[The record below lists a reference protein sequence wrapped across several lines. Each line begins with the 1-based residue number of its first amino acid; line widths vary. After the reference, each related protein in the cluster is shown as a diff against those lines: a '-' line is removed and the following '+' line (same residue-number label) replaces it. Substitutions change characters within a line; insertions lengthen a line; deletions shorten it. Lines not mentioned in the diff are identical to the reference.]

1 MSSNTSPNG
10 GRRLTIGVVDDD
22 PAVLQMVT
30 DLLTG
35 EGYQTIRCPDAAALM
50 AVLGA
55 GRLDLIVLDLRLP
68 DRDGISIA
76 AQVRGTMDVPII
88 MLTGRGDDIDRI
100 MGLEVGADDYIVKPF
115 NNREFIARVK
125 AVLRRTARES
135 APAPA
140 PCKRGYRFAG
150 FTLDEDGRRLFDPAG
165 KPVPLTVAEFD
176 LLVALVRAHGRV
188 LSRNQILDLTHHDRD
203 DVFDRTIDV
212 LILRLRR
219 KIERNPQQPWLI
231 RTERGLGYVFDCDIE
246 AFGH

>member
-125 AVLRRTARES
+125 AVLRRTARAS

-176 LLVALVRAHGRV
+176 V
-188 LSRNQILDLTHHDRD
+188 LSRNQILDLTPHDRD